1 MLAISIFALF
11 AAIAVVSAVTL
22 VDCWLKAQH
31 AYTALSREWAA
42 LEQGF
47 VPMVEAQDLRLRKG
61 ARRPACASIAR
72 RSALGS
78 ALSPRPLPVP
88 GAA

>member
-31 AYTALSREWAA
+31 AYAALSREWAA

-47 VPMVEAQDLRLRKG
+47 VPMVEAQDLRLRQM
-61 ARRPACASIAR
+61 ARRPACGSIAR
-72 RSALGS
+72 QSALRSAPSL
-78 ALSPRPLPVP
+78 LPVP
-88 GAA
+88 AHGAA